1 MDNFS
6 LRFKIGQ
13 IPLLAQEY
21 ENSKYFKKSGEEG
34 IEEKIAVRTKKVGY
48 FTHQDFLV
56 VCTWKSPR
64 PLNLYK
70 HNSPEFTKE
79 VTKIALSSPNE
90 QLRIEILTLL
100 RGVSWPTASVLLHFG
115 SKDPYPILDFRTL
128 WSLKTE
134 VPKQYD
140 FSFWWAYTLFCRNL
154 AKNAGVTMRTLDRA
168 LWQYSKTNQGKS

>member
-1 MDNFS
+1 MENFS
-6 LRFKIGQ
+6 LRFKISQ
-13 IPLLAQEY
+13 IHLLAKEY
-21 ENSKYFKKSGEEG
+21 ENSKYFTKSREEG

-64 PLNLYK
+64 PFKRYEQ
-70 HNSPEFTKE
+70 NSPEFIKE
-79 VTKIALSSPNE
+79 VTKTALSSPNE

-115 SKDPYPILDFRTL
+115 SKGSYPILDFRAL

-140 FSFWWAYTLFCRNL
+140 FSFWWAYALFCRNL
-154 AKNAGVTMRTLDRA
+154 SKNAGVTMRTLDRA
-168 LWQYSKTNQGKS
+168 LWQYSKTNQRKS